1 MDPEQT
7 PLAVIGGGNMAR
19 AILGGAA
26 EAGLVRGRCVVAEP
40 LAEKRGDFEHAV
52 ATAAEAIA
60 WVQHHEPEPGAGQVL
75 LAVKPQML
83 GAVAG
88 EIGAALGAEDPG
100 RVVITILAGTPSA
113 KVRAA
118 LGGTVRVIRAMP
130 NTPARIRRGIT
141 AVCLGDGARHDDR
154 AFADALF
161 RGVGRIVDLPESM
174 LDAFTAV
181 AGSGPAYVFYL
192 AEAMVEAACEF
203 GFEREQAL
211 TIVRETLSGS
221 GELMRSSPDT
231 PRALRAAVTS
241 KGGTTA
247 AATDVLDHAGVMD
260 HVIRAIHAARH
271 RGAELAQG

>member
-1 MDPEQT
+1 MDAERT

-19 AILGGAA
+19 AILGGAS

-40 LAEKRGDFEHAV
+40 VEDKRADFELAV
-52 ATAAEAIA
+52 PSAAEAIA
-60 WVQHHEPEPGAGQVL
+60 WVREREPAPGAGQVL

-83 GAVAG
+83 DAVAG
-88 EIGAALGAEDPG
+88 EIAPVLAGEDPG

-118 LGGTVRVIRAMP
+118 LGGTARVVRAMP
-130 NTPARIRRGIT
+130 NTPARIGRGIT
-141 AVCLGDGARHDDR
+141 AVCLGDGARQGDD
-154 AFADALF
+154 AFAKLLF
-161 RGVGRIVDLPESM
+161 AGVGRVVDLPESL

-192 AEAMVEAACEF
+192 VEAMVEAACEL
-203 GFEREQAL
+203 GFEREQA
-211 TIVRETLSGS
+211 TAIVRETVSGA
-221 GELMRSSPDT
+221 GELMRSSPEA

-247 AATDVLDHAGVMD
+247 AATEVLDQAGVMD

-271 RGAELAQG
+271 RGTELAKG